1 MPKCDHCGNEVEE
14 TYFCS
19 QCGFHYC
26 FLHVKPEDH
35 ECSIIKSQGLTIQ
48 ETFSPVEPQQ
58 WNQEMD
64 TIQHHP
70 PMDDTSQRVKRGTTD
85 GSYTWYREEVYI
97 PENAFDPASGIK
109 FKGILL
115 SHKSEGLHFLIGAIL
130 IFSIGILGF
139 YNQTLIDFGL
149 GWMIFLLAGFYT
161 TAFLF
166 HELGHRQVAR
176 HYGFQTKF
184 RLLTY
189 GIFITLV
196 SLFLGLFSLLYELPT
211 IPTLALPGAV
221 VVLGLDK
228 IDKKT
233 GYCKAAGPSINLV
246 YGIILL
252 VISFILPKTLY
263 PLNMFIGYAA
273 ALNFSLG
280 SFNMIPVGI
289 LDGYN
294 IFKWNKTIYFLLV
307 SSLLILLII
316 TLANIYAPIEIS
328 NYFPRR

>member
-1 MPKCDHCGNEVEE
+1 
-14 TYFCS
+14 CS
-19 QCGFHYC
+19 
-26 FLHVKPEDH
+26 LHVNPEDH
-35 ECSIIKSQGLTIQ
+35 ECSIVKKQGLTVQ
-48 ETFSPVEPQQ
+48 EPFFRGETQQ
-58 WNQEMD
+58 RSQGESYSFTPNDEM
-64 TIQHHP
+64 
-70 PMDDTSQRVKRGTTD
+70 SVGVKWGTTD
-85 GSYTWYREEVYI
+85 GSYTWYREEIYI
-97 PENAFDPASGIK
+97 PKNAFDPASGIK
-109 FKGILL
+109 FKGIFL
-115 SHKSEGLHFLIGAIL
+115 SHKSEGLHFLIGAVL

-149 GWMIFLLAGFYT
+149 SWMIFLLAGFYT

-166 HELGHRQVAR
+166 HELGHRQVAL

-184 RLLTY
+184 RLLKY
-189 GIFITLV
+189 GVLITIV
-196 SLFLGLFSLLYELPT
+196 SLLLSLFSLLYELPA
-211 IPTLALPGAV
+211 IPTLAFPGAV

-246 YGIILL
+246 YGTILL
-252 VISFILPKTLY
+252 VISFILPRTLY

-294 IFKWNKTIYFLLV
+294 ILKWNKTIYFLLI
-307 SSLLILLII
+307 SSLLILFII
-316 TLANIYAPIEIS
+316 TLANVYAPIELS
-328 NYFPRR
+328 NYFPKS